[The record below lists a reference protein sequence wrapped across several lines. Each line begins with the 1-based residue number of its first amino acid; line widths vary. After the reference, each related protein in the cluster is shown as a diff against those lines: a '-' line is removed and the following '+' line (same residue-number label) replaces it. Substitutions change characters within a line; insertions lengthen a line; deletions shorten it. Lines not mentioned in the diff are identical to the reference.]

1 MTQAVSASFAHRALL
16 GFSLTFVALGIA
28 PVDRQ
33 SWFVENIMVL
43 LVVAALWCKR
53 TRPALSRSAWCATL
67 LFLFIH
73 QVGAH
78 YTYPE
83 VPYNAWLLNV
93 FSLDLNGL
101 MGWERNQYDRF
112 VHLTYGLL
120 LSVPIR
126 ELSQQMGMN
135 PRYVSLIAWNLIM
148 STSAVY
154 ELMEWFGGAY
164 LGDHGADVV
173 GAQDDFWDAQKDMAL
188 AGVGAMLTLGF
199 IKKPERGPTASV
211 VNAGEHR

>member
-1 MTQAVSASFAHRALL
+1 
-16 GFSLTFVALGIA
+16 
-28 PVDRQ
+28 
-33 SWFVENIMVL
+33 VL

-78 YTYPE
+78 YTYPD

-154 ELMEWFGGAY
+154 ELMEWLGGAY
-164 LGDHGADVV
+164 LSDHGADVV

-188 AGVGAMLTLGF
+188 AGVGAMLTLGCM
-199 IKKPERGPTASV
+199 KKPEPGPVT
-211 VNAGEHR
+211 

>member
-1 MTQAVSASFAHRALL
+1 MTRAVSHSFAHRALL

-33 SWFVENIMVL
+33 SWLVENIMVL

-53 TRPALSRSAWCATL
+53 SRPALSRSAWCTTL

-78 YTYPE
+78 YSYPQ
-83 VPYNAWLLNV
+83 VPYNTWLMSV

-112 VHLTYGLL
+112 VHLAYGLL

-126 ELSQQMGMN
+126 ELSQQMGVK
-135 PRYVSLIAWNLIM
+135 PRYVAFIAWNLVM

-154 ELMEWFGGAY
+154 ELMEWLGGAY
-164 LGDHGADVV
+164 LSGSGADVV

-188 AGVGAMLTLGF
+188 AGLGAMLTLGCM
-199 IKKPERGPTASV
+199 KKPAQRPAAS
-211 VNAGEHR
+211 APQSR

>member
-43 LVVAALWCKR
+43 LVFAALWCKR

-78 YTYPE
+78 YTYPD

-112 VHLTYGLL
+112 VHLAYGLL

-126 ELSQQMGMN
+126 ELSQQMGVK
-135 PRYVSLIAWNLIM
+135 PRYVSLIAWNLVL

-154 ELMEWFGGAY
+154 ELMEWLGGAY
-164 LGDHGADVV
+164 LSDHGADVV

-188 AGVGAMLTLGF
+188 AGLGAMLTLACM
-199 IKKPERGPTASV
+199 KKPAQRPAASAPK
-211 VNAGEHR
+211 AGEHG

>member
-1 MTQAVSASFAHRALL
+1 MTRAVSDSFAHRALL

-43 LVVAALWCKR
+43 LVVAALWCKGS
-53 TRPALSRSAWCATL
+53 RPALSRSAWCATL
-67 LFLFIH
+67 LFLLIH
-73 QVGAH
+73 QIGAH
-78 YTYPE
+78 YTYPD
-83 VPYNAWLLNV
+83 VPYNAWLMNV

-120 LSVPIR
+120 LSLPIR
-126 ELSQQMGMN
+126 ELSQQMGVK
-135 PRYVSLIAWNLIM
+135 PRYVAFIAWNLVM

-154 ELMEWFGGAY
+154 ELMEWLGGAY
-164 LGDHGADVV
+164 LSDHGADVV

-188 AGVGAMLTLGF
+188 AGLGSMLTLACM
-199 IKKPERGPTASV
+199 KKPEQRPAASALK
-211 VNAGEHR
+211 AGEHG

>member
-1 MTQAVSASFAHRALL
+1 MTRAVSDSFAHRALL

-43 LVVAALWCKR
+43 LVVAALWCKGS
-53 TRPALSRSAWCATL
+53 RPALSRSAWSATL

-73 QVGAH
+73 QIGAH
-78 YTYPE
+78 YTYPQ

-101 MGWERNQYDRF
+101 LGWERNQYDRF

-126 ELSQQMGMN
+126 ELSQQMGVK
-135 PRYVSLIAWNLIM
+135 PRYVSLIAWNLVL

-154 ELMEWFGGAY
+154 ELMEWLGGAY
-164 LGDHGADVV
+164 LSGSGADVV

-188 AGVGAMLTLGF
+188 AGLGSMLTLACM
-199 IKKPERGPTASV
+199 KKPEQRPAASALK
-211 VNAGEHR
+211 AGEHG

>member
-1 MTQAVSASFAHRALL
+1 MTQAVSAGFAHRALL

-43 LVVAALWCKR
+43 LVVAALWCER

-126 ELSQQMGMN
+126 ELCQQMGVK

-164 LGDHGADVV
+164 LSDHGADVV

-199 IKKPERGPTASV
+199 MKKPEPGHVS
-211 VNAGEHR
+211 

>member
-1 MTQAVSASFAHRALL
+1 MTRAVSDSFAHRALL

-43 LVVAALWCKR
+43 LVVAALWCKDS
-53 TRPALSRSAWCATL
+53 RPALSLSAWSATL

-73 QVGAH
+73 QIGAH
-78 YTYPE
+78 YTYPD

-126 ELSQQMGMN
+126 ELSQQMGVK
-135 PRYVSLIAWNLIM
+135 PRYVAFIAWNLVM

-154 ELMEWFGGAY
+154 ELMEWLGGAY
-164 LGDHGADVV
+164 LSDHGADVV

-188 AGVGAMLTLGF
+188 AGLGAMLTLGCM
-199 IKKPERGPTASV
+199 KKPAQRPAASALK
-211 VNAGEHR
+211 AGEHG

>member
-43 LVVAALWCKR
+43 LVVGALWCKR

-78 YTYPE
+78 YTYPD
-83 VPYNAWLLNV
+83 VPYNAWLMTVLN
-93 FSLDLNGL
+93 LDLNGL
-101 MGWERNQYDRF
+101 KGWERNQYDRF

-126 ELSQQMGMN
+126 ELSQQMGVK
-135 PRYVSLIAWNLIM
+135 PRYVAFIAWNLVM

-154 ELMEWFGGAY
+154 ELMEWLGGAY
-164 LGDHGADVV
+164 LSDRGADVV

-188 AGVGAMLTLGF
+188 AGVGSMLTLACM
-199 IKKPERGPTASV
+199 KKPEQRPAASALK
-211 VNAGEHR
+211 AGDHG

>member
-1 MTQAVSASFAHRALL
+1 MTRAVSDSFAHRALL

-53 TRPALSRSAWCATL
+53 TRPVLSRSAWCTTL

-78 YTYPE
+78 YTYPQ
-83 VPYNAWLLNV
+83 VPYNAWLLSV

-112 VHLTYGLL
+112 VHLAYGLL

-126 ELSQQMGMN
+126 ELSQQMGVK
-135 PRYVSLIAWNLIM
+135 PRYVAFIAWNLVM

-154 ELMEWFGGAY
+154 ELMEWLGGAY
-164 LGDHGADVV
+164 LSGSGADVV

-188 AGVGAMLTLGF
+188 AGLGSMLTLACM
-199 IKKPERGPTASV
+199 KKPEQRPAASALK
-211 VNAGEHR
+211 AGEHG

>member
-1 MTQAVSASFAHRALL
+1 MTRAVSDSFAHRALL
-16 GFSLTFVALGIA
+16 GLSLTFVALGIA

-53 TRPALSRSAWCATL
+53 SRPALSRSAWCATL
-67 LFLFIH
+67 LFLLIH
-73 QVGAH
+73 QIGAH
-78 YTYPE
+78 YTYPD
-83 VPYNAWLLNV
+83 VPYNTWLLNV

-101 MGWERNQYDRF
+101 MGWERNHYDRF
-112 VHLTYGLL
+112 VHLAYGLL

-126 ELSQQMGMN
+126 ELSQQMGVK
-135 PRYVSLIAWNLIM
+135 PRYVAFIAWNLVM

-154 ELMEWFGGAY
+154 ELMEWLGGAY
-164 LGDHGADVV
+164 LSDHGADVV

-188 AGVGAMLTLGF
+188 AGVGAMLTLACM
-199 IKKPERGPTASV
+199 KKPAQRPAACPQS
-211 VNAGEHR
+211 R